1 MDIAAHGLAK
11 GAAEPTMDLKEILRS
26 MLQHEASDLHLK
38 VGAPP
43 VVRLLGQ
50 LIPMD
55 HPTLSREDMDE
66 VVVQLTSPEQRAQFE
81 RERELDFA
89 VGVPQLG
96 RFRVNLGMQRGTPTG
111 TLRSIPVSVK
121 SLTALHLPPIVGAL
135 ALRQRGIILLTGIT
149 GSGKSTT
156 LAAMVEHINANR
168 RLKIVTI
175 EDPIEFLI
183 RDNKSFVMQ
192 REVGVDTADYASGL
206 RHVLRQD
213 PDVLMVGEIRD
224 VESMDIALKAANT
237 GHLVFATLHTTDA
250 VQTLQRIM
258 TFFPPERGQ
267 EVRSL
272 LAENLQGV
280 VSLRLIRTADGKGR
294 VPACE
299 VMVATEA
306 IRDFLHSGE
315 RPSKIAELIAEG
327 GVQYGMQTFDQS
339 LMHLYQEGQ
348 IDQEEALANATN
360 RSEFALK
367 LRGIEGTSGRVWVD
381 A

>member
-1 MDIAAHGLAK
+1 
-11 GAAEPTMDLKEILRS
+11 MDLREILRS

-55 HPTLSREDMDE
+55 HPTLSREDMTE
-66 VVVQLTSPEQRAQFE
+66 VIADLTTDQQRAEFE
-81 RERELDFA
+81 RQRELDFA

-96 RFRVNLGMQRGTPTG
+96 RFRVNLGLQRGTPTA

-121 SLTALHLPPIVGAL
+121 SLTALHLPPVVGAL
-135 ALRQRGIILLTGIT
+135 ALRLRGIILLTGIT

-156 LAAMVEHINANR
+156 LAAMVEHINSNR

-183 RDNKSFVMQ
+183 RDNKSFVTQ
-192 REVGVDTADYASGL
+192 REVGVDTADYATGL

-224 VESMDIALKAANT
+224 AESMDIALKAANT

-250 VQTLQRIM
+250 AQTIQRIM
-258 TFFPPERGQ
+258 TFFAPERGQ
-267 EVRSL
+267 EVRAL

-280 VSLRLIRTADGKGR
+280 VSLRLIRTADGKAR

-299 VMVATEA
+299 VMVNTEA
-306 IRDFLHSGE
+306 IRDFLHSGD

-339 LMHLYQEGQ
+339 LMQLYQEGT
-348 IDQEEALANATN
+348 IDQDEALANATN
-360 RSEFALK
+360 SSEFALK
-367 LRGIEGTSGRVWVD
+367 LRGIEGTSGRVWGE

>member
-1 MDIAAHGLAK
+1 MDIATHGLAK

>member
-1 MDIAAHGLAK
+1 
-11 GAAEPTMDLKEILRS
+11 MDLKEILRS

-66 VVVQLTSPEQRAQFE
+66 VVTDLTSPEQRAQFE
-81 RERELDFA
+81 RVRELDFA
-89 VGVPQLG
+89 VGMPQLG
-96 RFRVNLGMQRGTPTG
+96 RFRVNLGLQRGTPTA

-183 RDNKSFVMQ
+183 RDNKSFVTQ

-224 VESMDIALKAANT
+224 AETMDIALKAANT

-250 VQTLQRIM
+250 VQTIQRIM
-258 TFFPPERGQ
+258 TLFAPERGA
-267 EVRSL
+267 EVRAL

-280 VSLRLIRTADGKGR
+280 ISLRLIRTADGKAR

-306 IRDFLHSGE
+306 IRDFLHSAE
-315 RPSKIAELIAEG
+315 RPAKIAELIAEG
-327 GVQYGMQTFDQS
+327 GVQYGMQSFDQS
-339 LMHLYQEGQ
+339 LMALYQEGE
-348 IDQEEALANATN
+348 IDEEEALANATN
-360 RSEFALK
+360 RSEFELK
-367 LRGIEGTSGRVWVD
+367 LRGISGTSGRVWAD

>member
-1 MDIAAHGLAK
+1 
-11 GAAEPTMDLKEILRS
+11 MDLKEILRS

-38 VGAPP
+38 VGSPP

-55 HPTLSREDMDE
+55 HPTLSREDMDQ
-66 VVVQLTSPEQRAQFE
+66 VVGELTSDQQRSEFQSA
-81 RERELDFA
+81 RELDFA
-89 VGVPQLG
+89 IGVPQLG
-96 RFRVNLGMQRGTPTG
+96 RFRVNLGQQRGTPTA

-135 ALRQRGIILLTGIT
+135 ALRSRGIILLTGIT

-156 LAAMVEHINANR
+156 LAAMVEHINSNR

-183 RDNKSFVMQ
+183 RDNKSFVTQ
-192 REVGVDTADYASGL
+192 REVGVDTNDFATGL

-213 PDVLMVGEIRD
+213 PDVLMIGEIRD
-224 VESMDIALKAANT
+224 AESMDIALKAANT

-250 VQTLQRIM
+250 VQTVQRIM
-258 TFFPPERGQ
+258 TFFPPERYQ
-267 EVRSL
+267 EIRSL

-280 VSLRLIRTADGKGR
+280 ISLRLIRTADGKGR

-299 VMVATEA
+299 VMVKTEA
-306 IRDFLHSGE
+306 IQDFLHSGE
-315 RPSKIAELIAEG
+315 RPAKITELIAEG

-339 LMHLYQEGQ
+339 LMHLYQAGQ
-348 IDQEEALANATN
+348 IDEEEALAHATN
-360 RSEFALK
+360 SSEFSLK
-367 LRGIEGTSGRVWVD
+367 LRGIEGTSGRVWGES

>member
-1 MDIAAHGLAK
+1 MDFAPHGHAK

-55 HPTLSREDMDE
+55 HPTLAREDMDIVE
-66 VVVQLTSPEQRAQFE
+66 TELSSPEQRAQFE
-81 RERELDFA
+81 RVRELDFA

-96 RFRVNLGMQRGTPTG
+96 RFRVNLGMQRGTPTA

-156 LAAMVEHINANR
+156 LAAMVEHINAHR
-168 RLKIVTI
+168 RVKIVTI

-192 REVGVDTADYASGL
+192 REVGVDTADFASGL

-213 PDVLMVGEIRD
+213 
-224 VESMDIALKAANT
+224 
-237 GHLVFATLHTTDA
+237 
-250 VQTLQRIM
+250 
-258 TFFPPERGQ
+258 PERGQ

-272 LAENLQGV
+272 LAENLHGV

-315 RPSKIAELIAEG
+315 RPSKIAELISEG
-327 GVQYGMQTFDQS
+327 GVQYGMQSFDQS
-339 LMHLYQEGQ
+339 LMQLYEEGQ

>member
-1 MDIAAHGLAK
+1 MDFATHGHAK

-55 HPTLSREDMDE
+55 HPTLAREDMD
-66 VVVQLTSPEQRAQFE
+66 VVVADLTSPEQQAHFE
-81 RERELDFA
+81 RARELDFA

-96 RFRVNLGMQRGTPTG
+96 RFRINLGMQRGTPTA

-168 RLKIVTI
+168 RVKIVTI

-192 REVGVDTADYASGL
+192 REVGVDTADFASGL

-224 VESMDIALKAANT
+224 VETMDIALKAANT

-315 RPSKIAELIAEG
+315 RPSKIAELISEG
-327 GVQYGMQTFDQS
+327 GVQYGMQSFDQS
-339 LMHLYQEGQ
+339 LMQLYQEGQ

>member
-1 MDIAAHGLAK
+1 MASRK

-50 LIPMD
+50 LVPMD

-206 RHVLRQD
+206 RHVLRQE

-339 LMHLYQEGQ
+339 LMQLYQEGQ